1 MRKKLLS
8 EFSPP
13 REKKRL
19 FCLLLAALLT
29 GASMAAHA
37 EVDGK
42 QPLINDA
49 GKQNVSVTGTVADE
63 KGIPLPGVTV
73 LLKGTSKGIAT
84 DEKGNFSIVAPNPGA
99 ILVFSMTGF
108 VTQELAAPVGGVLNV
123 RLVEDTKALNEVIV
137 VGYGTQ
143 KKATLT
149 GSISQVKGSEL
160 VKSPQPNL
168 SNSIA
173 GRFSGVIVNNPSGEP
188 GYDGSNIT
196 VRGLATTGSNN
207 VLIVVDGVPGQI
219 GGLERLNPN
228 DIESMSVLKDAS
240 AAIYGNRAA
249 NGVILITTKHGK
261 LGKPTINYSFNQGF
275 SSPTRLPKMA
285 DAATYAQIVNEINY
299 YVSPAGGLN
308 QVYSAGQIQ
317 KFKDGSDPLNYP
329 NTNWEK
335 EGLKSVTM
343 QNQQDLSVTGGSEDV
358 KYFVSA
364 GTLYQ
369 DGIYKNGATK
379 YHQYNFRSNIDA
391 NITKRLKVGLLLSG
405 REEDRVFP
413 DAGAGNIF
421 RSIYRAYPT
430 VAAFYPNGSPTYG
443 IEGNNPVLQA
453 TDIGG
458 TNNNPTQVFNG
469 ILKGSYTI
477 PGIEGLSLDGFFAVD
492 KSDAFDKHFSKP
504 YNVYQ
509 YTASSNSYTPIIEG
523 GNNQHATLFESQNNQ
538 SLITSNIK
546 LNYARKFG
554 MHDINAFVGYE
565 QSTNHL
571 DYFDATRYN
580 YLSSNLPELSQGG
593 TASTDYLN
601 SGYSTNYTRRS
612 VISRLAYTYD
622 EKYLFEGQLRADGSS
637 IFPSGKQWGYFPSAS
652 AGWRISKE
660 AWFKNSV
667 KFFDDLKLR
676 ASYGA
681 LGNDNVNGFQYF
693 DNYVL
698 VGNGFVAYDPQ
709 AGSNVIQPNVNL
721 SKLANPNITWEV
733 ARKLDIGINAT
744 FLHNFTVEAI
754 YFQQKRS
761 DILATRNASI
771 PATSGIVNP
780 YNDGSSTYT
789 PLVPSE
795 NIGKVN
801 STGFE
806 GTLGYNHAGQD
817 FSWGLSGNVTYAK
830 SKIIFIDEASG
841 ALANQR
847 QTGHPL
853 NTYLLYNA
861 TGIFRSQAQLDA
873 TPHVP
878 GAQIGDLIY
887 QDYNKDGKITADDQ
901 VRSKYGNIPEITYGF
916 SANAAYKQFDLSVL
930 FAGQTH
936 VSQYVL
942 PESGTIGNFY
952 SSWADNRYSPS
963 NPNGTY
969 PRVPDRAS
977 SAVSGGQYP
986 STFWLNNASFLRLK
1000 NIQLGYNVKA
1010 AFLSKINVS
1019 GLRVYASAFNLFT
1032 ITKVKDYDPEGTNGS
1047 GQTYPNGANGSGQ
1060 FYPQQRIINLGVNVK
1075 F

>member
-1 MRKKLLS
+1 MRKKLLN

-13 REKKRL
+13 REEKRL
-19 FCLLLAALLT
+19 FCLLLAALLLGT
-29 GASMAAHA
+29 GAAARG
-37 EVDGK
+37 EIGGK
-42 QPLINDA
+42 QELVHHIT
-49 GKQNVSVTGTVADE
+49 KQNVTVTGTVTDE
-63 KGIPLPGVTV
+63 KGTPLPGVTV
-73 LLKGTSKGIAT
+73 LLKGTNQGTAT
-84 DEKGNFSIVAPNPGA
+84 DQKGNFSIIAPNAGA
-99 ILVFSMTGF
+99 VLVFSMTGY
-108 VTQELAAPVGGVLNV
+108 VQQELSVPAGGVLNV
-123 RLVEDTKALNEVIV
+123 RLAEDTKALNEIIV

-149 GSISQVKGSEL
+149 GSISQVKGSDL
-160 VKSPQPNL
+160 LKSPQPNL
-168 SNSIA
+168 SNSLA
-173 GRFSGVIVNNPSGEP
+173 GRFSGVILNNTSGEP

-219 GGLERLNPN
+219 GGLERLDAN
-228 DIESMSVLKDAS
+228 DIESISVLKDAS

-249 NGVILITTKHGK
+249 NGVILVTTKHGK
-261 LGKPTINYSFNQGF
+261 TGKPTINYNFNQGF

-299 YVSPAGGLN
+299 YDNTAGGLN
-308 QVYSAGQIQ
+308 QVYSDAQIQ

-335 EGLKSVTM
+335 QVLKSVTM
-343 QNQQDLSVTGGSEDV
+343 QNQQTLSVTGGNEDV
-358 KYFVSA
+358 KYFLST
-364 GTLYQ
+364 GTIYQ
-369 DGIYKNGATK
+369 DGLYKNGATK
-379 YHQYNFRSNIDA
+379 YHQYNFRSNVDA
-391 NITKRLKVGLLLSG
+391 NITKRLKVGLSLSG

-413 DAGAGNIF
+413 QVGAGSVF

-430 VAAFYPNGSPTYG
+430 IAAFYPNGLPSYG
-443 IEGNNPVLQA
+443 IEGNNPALQV

-469 ILKGSYTI
+469 ILKASYAI
-477 PGIEGLSLDGFFAVD
+477 PGVEGLSLDGFFSVD
-492 KSDAFDKHFSKP
+492 KSDAFDKSFSKP

-509 YTASSNSYTPIIEG
+509 YSSSSNTYSPVIEG
-523 GNNQHATLFESQNNQ
+523 GNNSNPMLFESQNNQ

-554 MHDINAFVGYE
+554 LHDISAFVGYE
-565 QSTNHL
+565 QSKSHL

-580 YLSSNLPELSQGG
+580 YLSSTLPELSQGG
-593 TASTDYLN
+593 SAATDYLN
-601 SGYSTNYTRRS
+601 SGYSSNYARRS
-612 VISRLAYTYD
+612 VISRLAYSYD

-637 IFPSGKQWGYFPSAS
+637 IFPTGKQWGYFPSAS

-660 AWFKNSV
+660 DWFKNSV
-667 KFFDDLKLR
+667 KFIDDLKLR
-676 ASYGA
+676 ASYGS

-698 VGNGFVAYDPQ
+698 VGNGFVASVPGS
-709 AGSNVIQPNVNL
+709 GSNVIQPNVTI

-744 FLHNFTVEAI
+744 FLHDFTIEAI

-761 DILATRNASI
+761 DILATRNASL

-780 YNDGSSTYT
+780 YGSD

-801 STGFE
+801 SSGFE
-806 GTLGYNHAGQD
+806 GTLGYSHSGQD
-817 FSWGLSGNVTYAK
+817 FSWGLSGNITYAK
-830 SKIIFIDEASG
+830 SKVIFVDEASG
-841 ALANQR
+841 ALAYQR
-847 QTGHPL
+847 QTGQPL

-861 TGIFRSQAQLDA
+861 IGIFRSQAQLDA
-873 TPHVP
+873 TPHVT
-878 GAQIGDLIY
+878 GAQVGDLIL

-901 VRSKYGNIPEITYGF
+901 VRSKYGNIPQITYGF
-916 SANAAYKQFDLSVL
+916 TFNAAYKQFDLSVL
-930 FAGQTH
+930 LAGQAK

-952 SSWADNRYSPS
+952 SSWANNRYSPS
-963 NPNGTY
+963 NPNGSY

-977 SAVSGGQYP
+977 SAISGGQYP
-986 STFWLNNASFLRLK
+986 STFWLNDASFLRLK
-1000 NIQLGYNVKA
+1000 DVQLGYNVKS

-1019 GLRVYASAFNLFT
+1019 GLRIYASAFNLFT
-1032 ITKVKDYDPEGTNGS
+1032 ITKVKDYDPEGTS
-1047 GQTYPNGANGSGQ
+1047 GSGQ